1 MSAEDIAT
9 VLEAVGDSWPTALV
23 VVAAIG
29 AWLGSKALPHLK
41 EIKEAVQDVK
51 HEVHNNSGSSMRDA
65 VDRIE
70 EATENTAATLAA
82 HIEDSDKWR
91 AEIEELLTKGA

>member
-9 VLEAVGDSWPTALV
+9 VLAAVGDSWPTALV

-51 HEVHNNSGSSMRDA
+51 HEMHPNSGGSLRDS

-70 EATENTAATLAA
+70 QTLNA

-91 AEIEELLTKGA
+91 AEIEEAVTKDQ